1 VSWVRLADDFADH
14 PKVRQLGKPA
24 FCLHVWALCYC
35 ARHLT
40 DGFIEPS
47 GYRGNPWVSKRS
59 AQDAALRELE
69 RTGLWTPVD
78 GGYCIHDYL
87 QYNPDRAEVLEKR
100 RQVAERQARW
110 RAKREQRR
118 NASRNASTTE
128 RVDGPPTPT
137 PKGVGVEE
145 PATPFGGVP
154 SLPRIEEPCERCG
167 TRPSFNVRGHA
178 LCEEH
183 VPQVMP

>member
-14 PKVRQLGKPA
+14 PKVRQLRKSA

-69 RTGLWTPVD
+69 STGLWTPAD
-78 GGYCIHDYL
+78 GGYRIHDYL
-87 QYNPDRAEVLEKR
+87 QYNPDRAQVLEKR
-100 RQVAERQARW
+100 RLAAERQARF
-110 RAKREQRR
+110 RERRERRR
-118 NASRNASTTE
+118 NASDNASTRAPVTP
-128 RVDGPPTPT
+128 VPT

-145 PATPFGGVP
+145 PATPLAGVP
-154 SLPRIEEPCERCG
+154 SLPKIEESCERCG
-167 TRPSFNVRGHA
+167 TQPSFNVRGHA

-183 VPQVMP
+183 VPQVTP